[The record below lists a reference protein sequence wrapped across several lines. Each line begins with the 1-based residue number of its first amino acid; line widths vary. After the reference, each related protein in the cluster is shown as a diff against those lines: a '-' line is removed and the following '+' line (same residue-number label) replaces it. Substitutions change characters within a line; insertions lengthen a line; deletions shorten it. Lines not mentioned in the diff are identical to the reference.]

1 MSQGIYFQLQLSF
14 YNRFMLRLYQMASA
28 LKVVPVTAIILTVL
42 ICTRLNNN
50 KQYEAW

>member
-28 LKVVPVTAIILTVL
+28 LEVAPVTTVILTVL
-42 ICTRLNNN
+42 IYTFLNNN